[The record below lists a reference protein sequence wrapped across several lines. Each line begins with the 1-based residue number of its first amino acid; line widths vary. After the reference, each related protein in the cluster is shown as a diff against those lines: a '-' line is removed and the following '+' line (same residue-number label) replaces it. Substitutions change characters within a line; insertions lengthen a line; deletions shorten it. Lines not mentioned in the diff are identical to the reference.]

1 MKMRNKPRKP
11 LPLPLKTAIKW
22 AVFIITA
29 AIAFA
34 FSTAG
39 GSSHSKALALLPL
52 ALSISVFS
60 EEIPSAAMGGFAGLL
75 IDISQG
81 QLIGFTALYLCLCC
95 GLVSALFRQFLR
107 KNFINYAAAVIVC
120 VFAYLYIQYFF
131 YYRIWEYEGYGLV
144 LKSRL
149 LPSALKTLIWAPV
162 WFVYV
167 WLITK
172 LSGKKKTLEIEEADE
187 KIDRV

>member
-1 MKMRNKPRKP
+1 MKMRSKPRKP
-11 LPLPLKTAIKW
+11 LPLPLKTVIKW

-187 KIDRV
+187 KIDRG

>member
-1 MKMRNKPRKP
+1 MKMRSKPIKP

-29 AIAFA
+29 AIVFA

-39 GSSHSKALALLPL
+39 ASSHSRALALLPL
-52 ALSISVFS
+52 AISISVFS
-60 EEIPSAAMGGFAGLL
+60 EEIPSAVMGGFSGLL
-75 IDISQG
+75 IDVSQG

-95 GLVSALFRQFLR
+95 GLISALFRQFLR
-107 KNFINYAAAVIVC
+107 KNFINYAVAVIIC
-120 VFAYLYIQYFF
+120 VFVYLYINYFF

-149 LPSALKTLIWAPV
+149 LPSALKTLIWSPV

-167 WLITK
+167 WLLTK

>member
-1 MKMRNKPRKP
+1 MKMRSKPIKP

-29 AIAFA
+29 AIVFA

-39 GSSHSKALALLPL
+39 ASSHSRALALLPL
-52 ALSISVFS
+52 AISISVFS
-60 EEIPSAAMGGFAGLL
+60 EEIPSAVMGGFSGLL
-75 IDISQG
+75 IDVSQG

-95 GLVSALFRQFLR
+95 GLISALFRQFLR
-107 KNFINYAAAVIVC
+107 KNFINYAVAVIIC
-120 VFAYLYIQYFF
+120 VFVYLYINYFF

-149 LPSALKTLIWAPV
+149 LPSALKTLIWSPV

-167 WLITK
+167 WLLTK
-172 LSGKKKTLEIEEADE
+172 LSGKKKTLEIEEEDE

>member
-1 MKMRNKPRKP
+1 MRSKPIKP

-29 AIAFA
+29 AIVFA

-39 GSSHSKALALLPL
+39 ASSHSRALALLPL
-52 ALSISVFS
+52 AISISVFS
-60 EEIPSAAMGGFAGLL
+60 EEIPSAVMGGFSGLL
-75 IDISQG
+75 IDVSQG

-95 GLVSALFRQFLR
+95 GLISALFRQFLR
-107 KNFINYAAAVIVC
+107 KNFINYAIAVIIC
-120 VFAYLYIQYFF
+120 VFIYLYIHYFF

-149 LPSALKTLIWAPV
+149 LPSALKTLIWSPV

-167 WLITK
+167 WLLTK

>member
-1 MKMRNKPRKP
+1 MKMRSKPIKP

-29 AIAFA
+29 AIVFA

-39 GSSHSKALALLPL
+39 ASSHSRALALLPL
-52 ALSISVFS
+52 AISISVFS
-60 EEIPSAAMGGFAGLL
+60 EEIPSAVMGGFSGLL
-75 IDISQG
+75 IDVSQG

-95 GLVSALFRQFLR
+95 GLISALFRQFLR
-107 KNFINYAAAVIVC
+107 KNFINYAVAVIIC
-120 VFAYLYIQYFF
+120 VFVYLYINYFF

-149 LPSALKTLIWAPV
+149 LPSALKTLIWSPV
-162 WFVYV
+162 WFVYI
-167 WLITK
+167 WLLTK

>member
-1 MKMRNKPRKP
+1 MKMRSKPIKP

-29 AIAFA
+29 AIVFA

-39 GSSHSKALALLPL
+39 ASSHSRALALLPL
-52 ALSISVFS
+52 AISISVFS
-60 EEIPSAAMGGFAGLL
+60 EEIPSAVMGGFSGLL
-75 IDISQG
+75 IDVSQG

-95 GLVSALFRQFLR
+95 GLISALFRQFLR
-107 KNFINYAAAVIVC
+107 KNFINYAVAVIIC
-120 VFAYLYIQYFF
+120 VFVYLYINYFF

-149 LPSALKTLIWAPV
+149 LPSALKTRIWSPV
-162 WFVYV
+162 WFVYI
-167 WLITK
+167 WLLTK